1 MSKVLIAYNNDS
13 GTILHDFF
21 ESCADEAKQI
31 CADNGV
37 EFMSVCPPILNEQDV
52 VGAMPGCQLCCLAG
66 HGDADGIYNE
76 NDEAVVST
84 HTTNYNFNG
93 KAFYSVACSC
103 AQNLCP
109 TLKAL
114 GLKLF
119 VGYRDTVRVKG
130 DLEPFVVCAMS
141 GLRCFL
147 AGDNAKTAK
156 DKMLSIYDEQIVA
169 LDADSWEAKFMVH
182 NKEALVF
189 EGEET
194 LVFSE
199 LQ

>member
-31 CADNGV
+31 CSDVGV
-37 EFMSVCPPILNEQDV
+37 EFMSVCPPVLNEQDV
-52 VGAMPGCQLCCLAG
+52 VGAMPGYQLCCLAG

-76 NDEAVVST
+76 NGEAVVST
-84 HTTNYNFNG
+84 HTTNYNFSG

-109 TLKAL
+109 NLKAL
-114 GLKLF
+114 GLQLF

-141 GLRCFL
+141 GLRNFL

-156 DKMLSIYDEQIVA
+156 DKMLSFYDEQIAA

-194 LVFSE
+194 LVLSE